1 MTVMIVNYHEDDD
14 HDDSDQYDSYDAKDD
29 DDSDYDSNDGDD
41 KYTHPQHISAI
52 WVMKRRHPRIF
63 FI

>member
-1 MTVMIVNYHEDDD
+1 MTVMIVNYHGDDD
-14 HDDSDQYDSYDAKDD
+14 HDDSDQYDSNDANDD
-29 DDSDYDSNDGDD
+29 DDSDDGDD

-52 WVMKRRHPRIF
+52 WVMQRRHPRIF